1 MKFAKT
7 VFLIAGLYGLL
18 TLVPLYF
25 LESRIG
31 ISNPPAITH
40 PEYFYGFI
48 GVALAWQVLFLVVS
62 SDPAR
67 YVTLMPVA
75 FLEKLGYGV
84 ATIILFGMH
93 RIDLPILVTGLI
105 DLTLGVLFLAAR
117 ARVRAGSPT
126 PHS

>member
-1 MKFAKT
+1 MKFAKI
-7 VFLIAGLYGLL
+7 VFLVAGLYGLL

-62 SDPAR
+62 SDPGR

-84 ATIILFGMH
+84 ATIVLFGMQ

>member
-7 VFLIAGLYGLL
+7 VFLVAGLYGLL

-31 ISNPPAITH
+31 LGNPPAITH

-67 YVTLMPVA
+67 YVAVMPVA

-84 ATIILFGMH
+84 ATIVLFGMH

-117 ARVRAGSPT
+117 AQVRAGSPAS
-126 PHS
+126 HS

>member
-1 MKFAKT
+1 MKFAKI
-7 VFLIAGLYGLL
+7 VFLVAGLYGLL

-62 SDPAR
+62 SDPGR

-84 ATIILFGMH
+84 ATIVLFGMQ

-126 PHS
+126 LHS